1 MVISIR
7 SIKEVKDKIGL
18 VCRQQ
23 RKANNL
29 SRIELAEALDVSATT
44 IQNIE
49 NGKNSTL
56 DNILKIA
63 NHFGLLSSI
72 YDSLNTF
79 EHDETYESLY

>member
-1 MVISIR
+1 MAINIY

-18 VCRQQ
+18 VCKQQ
-23 RKANNL
+23 RKANGL
-29 SRIELAEALDVSATT
+29 SRSELAEALDVSATT

-49 NGKNSTL
+49 SGKNSTL

-63 NHFGLLSSI
+63 NHFGLLNSI
-72 YDSLNTF
+72 YDSLNTL

>member
-29 SRIELAEALDVSATT
+29 SRHELAEVLDVSATT

-79 EHDETYESLY
+79 EHDGTYESLY